1 MSRLFKCRTICFIL
15 LAAFSS
21 LLPAYSQVKWDIG
34 SPMPEITVTEQSKN
48 ILEENPTLKT
58 NITNYL
64 YYDSRGNGKK
74 RDYRGMYSLLSHNY
88 LSENFPDIKSVDE
101 YVDDMENYD
110 EIYHHVYLSIEE
122 IEFIKTDVVKIKLQ
136 LEAASEG
143 DLKIMEKDIF
153 FRNESGF
160 WKYDGVDVESLKTIK
175 MLEE

>member
-1 MSRLFKCRTICFIL
+1 
-15 LAAFSS
+15 
-21 LLPAYSQVKWDIG
+21 
-34 SPMPEITVTEQSKN
+34 
-48 ILEENPTLKT
+48 
-58 NITNYL
+58 
-64 YYDSRGNGKK
+64 
-74 RDYRGMYSLLSHNY
+74 MYSLLSHDY

-136 LEAASEG
+136 LEVASEG

-160 WKYDGVDVESLKTIK
+160 WKYDGVDVESLKNIK
-175 MLEE
+175 MLTPL